1 LIVATP
7 QLAFDVTVAPAA
19 FPQRRRWGISL
30 MEAWHLAIDAIL
42 MHKLRSFLTLLGVII
57 GVAVVTTVAAVIEG
71 AELYVREKIADL
83 GQGIF
88 RVEKASFEAIGDF
101 KAFLEARAKNP
112 DLTRDDYRALPAR
125 VPGAIAIGA
134 KDSSTLPVKYGNN
147 EMSEVSIQGVTP
159 NMTDLSNV
167 KVDIGRYIDMTDEAR
182 RRAVCV
188 IGSDIVEG
196 LLPQLDPLGKDI
208 KIGERFYTV
217 IGVAKKLGT
226 VLGQSQD
233 NFVIMPLS
241 TFQKEFGS
249 RRSLSLYIK
258 GDPAIPLQQVQD
270 QTRVVLRSRH
280 QLSYNEEDDFSL
292 VTNEATEALFGK
304 FIAGVAA
311 VALPVTGISLIVGG
325 IVIMN
330 TMLVSVSE
338 RTKEIGIRKSIG
350 ARRRDIAIQF
360 LLESSILSGFG
371 GVIGVSIAF
380 AMTEIGSRAVGI
392 PMALPLWALT
402 AALLV
407 AIGVGLTFGIYPAL
421 RAARLDPVEAMR
433 TEN

>member
-1 LIVATP
+1 MATP
-7 QLAFDVTVAPAA
+7 QRVLNVRAAPVGFAH
-19 FPQRRRWGISL
+19 PRRWGISL
-30 MEAWHLAIDAIL
+30 MEAWQLAFDAIL

-57 GVAVVTTVAAVIEG
+57 GVTVVTTVAAVIEG

-88 RVEKASFEAIGDF
+88 RVEKASFEVIGDF
-101 KAFLEARAKNP
+101 RAFLQARAKNP
-112 DLTRDDYRALPAR
+112 DLTREDYEALKAR
-125 VPGAIAIGA
+125 VPNAVAIGA
-134 KDSSTLPVKYGNN
+134 KDSSTLPVKYGSS
-147 EMSEVSIQGVTP
+147 EISEVNVQGVTP
-159 NMTDLSNV
+159 NMVDLSNV
-167 KVDIGRYIDMTDEAR
+167 TIEVGRYIDDTDELR

-188 IGSDIVEG
+188 IGADIVEG
-196 LLPQLDPLGKDI
+196 LFPQLDPLGKQI
-208 KIGERFYTV
+208 KIGDQFYTV
-217 IGVAKKLGT
+217 IGVAKKLGS

-233 NFVIMPLS
+233 NFVIVPLS
-241 TFQKEFGS
+241 TFQKQFGA
-249 RRSLSLYIK
+249 RRSLSIYIK
-258 GDPAIPLQQVQD
+258 GDPAVPLQRVQD

-280 QLSYNEEDDFSL
+280 QLAYNQEDDFSL
-292 VTNEATEALFGK
+292 VTNEATEALFGR

-338 RTKEIGIRKSIG
+338 RTKEIGIRKSVG
-350 ARRRDIAIQF
+350 ARRRDITIQF
-360 LLESSILSGFG
+360 LLESSLLAGVG
-371 GVIGVSIAF
+371 GVIGVVIALII
-380 AMTEIGSRAVGI
+380 TTLGSRVIGI
-392 PMALPLWALT
+392 PMALPLWALA

-407 AIGVGLTFGIYPAL
+407 STGVGLTFGIYPAF